1 LGRRRRGGS
10 RTGLSRRLQRSIE
23 HWKSGRAR
31 AIDVSVPSPPELEP
45 RSIPALFS
53 NVDEPRTD
61 DVGRLR
67 AELRNL
73 KRLHEVVH
81 FLASAQDPQTLIP
94 EILDLALSISGFSRG
109 LLALSDPPSKKV
121 LQDDDSRS
129 YSVRLIRGI
138 SREERRSPE
147 VRVLRRLLSQ
157 ALETRQPAFEPDVR
171 HAPCADAE
179 PGADRLAL
187 GAAIVL
193 PLESSSRIL
202 GAVLLD
208 DPSRAPTPMDPL
220 EVELLKSYARHA
232 GIALARCLRHRELV
246 RKRERA
252 RSERD
257 DLAKK
262 IADKER
268 EVEEARGRST
278 SRIAI
283 AGAGVFDDLLD
294 KPYNRAKRSFLRRYL
309 RETVERAG
317 GDLERAAHASG
328 LTVAKLARLLDLHK
342 IPAPPRPHAS
352 TGSDTGHRPRHRS
365 T

>member
-1 LGRRRRGGS
+1 LAGRRRRGGS
-10 RTGLSRRLQRSIE
+10 RSGLSRRLQRSIE

-31 AIDVSVPSPPELEP
+31 AIDVSVPSTPELEP
-45 RSIPALFS
+45 RSFPALFS
-53 NVDEPRTD
+53 NDDEPHTD

-94 EILDLALSISGFSRG
+94 EILDLAISISGFSRG

-138 SREERRSPE
+138 SRDERRSPE
-147 VRVLRRLLSQ
+147 MRVLRRLLSQ

-208 DPSRAPTPMDPL
+208 DPSRAPAPMDPL

-257 DLAKK
+257 ELATKL
-262 IADKER
+262 AAKER
-268 EVEEARGRST
+268 EAT

-283 AGAGVFDDLLD
+283 APAGFFDDLLD
-294 KPYNRAKRSFLRRYL
+294 KPYSRAKRSFLRRYL

-342 IPAPPRPHAS
+342 IAAPPRPHAP
-352 TGSDTGHRPRHRS
+352 TGSDLGHRARHRS